1 MVAELIGSVY
11 TLQAEDL
18 FTPLRD
24 AREFAT
30 FLNACGRM
38 DKTDVGIAVCLG
50 DREIALAEGMKLAGE
65 YRTKINKALQL
76 VQSDQEKTISHGE
89 LVLVAGEEFLE
100 ERLTGSIRV
109 ASWPRLPTSVRSSYW
124 SEPSLGF
131 ESQILD
137 TVWRRVHASVNLG
150 QLMREAAEEV
160 GGVGGGHSM
169 AGEAKIPNREG
180 RRLYQGY
187 PQKGLFS
194 IEDKGKGDDGMS
206 RLGDCQEADDGA
218 LAGQQNVSQ
227 RPEIH
232 F

>member
-100 ERLTGSIRV
+100 ERLTGSI
-109 ASWPRLPTSVRSSYW
+109 ASLLATSANFREKLILVRAKSGDS
-124 SEPSLGF
+124 
-131 ESQILD
+131 
-137 TVWRRVHASVNLG
+137 NLNS
-150 QLMREAAEEV
+150 R
-160 GGVGGGHSM
+160 H
-169 AGEAKIPNREG
+169 
-180 RRLYQGY
+180 
-187 PQKGLFS
+187 GLAT
-194 IEDKGKGDDGMS
+194 GT
-206 RLGDCQEADDGA
+206 RQ
-218 LAGQQNVSQ
+218 VSTWVS
-227 RPEIH
+227 
-232 F
+232 